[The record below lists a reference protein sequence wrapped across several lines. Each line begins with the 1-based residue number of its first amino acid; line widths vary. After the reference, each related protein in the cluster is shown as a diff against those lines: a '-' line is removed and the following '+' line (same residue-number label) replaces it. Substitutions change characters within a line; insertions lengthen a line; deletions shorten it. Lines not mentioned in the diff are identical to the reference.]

1 MAAVQPFTDVVANN
15 VPGQKGKEQ
24 SNIFLHGA
32 HLFHSGLYLHYI
44 IFQNCGSNSIIA
56 CSEQKWYNI
65 INCQEC
71 QQSPAA
77 WWDKTHNVEEI
88 AEGTRM

>member
-1 MAAVQPFTDVVANN
+1 MLIMGKAKPPEVV
-15 VPGQKGKEQ
+15 ET
-24 SNIFLHGA
+24 
-32 HLFHSGLYLHYI
+32 SGG
-44 IFQNCGSNSIIA
+44 FCFSWRFGSNSIIA

-77 WWDKTHNVEEI
+77 CWDKTHNVEES

>member
-1 MAAVQPFTDVVANN
+1 MLIMGKAKPPEVVETSGGFCSVYVRWFNPF
-15 VPGQKGKEQ
+15 
-24 SNIFLHGA
+24 SWRF
-32 HLFHSGLYLHYI
+32 
-44 IFQNCGSNSIIA
+44 GSNSIIA
-56 CSEQKWYNI
+56 CSEQKWYYI

-77 WWDKTHNVEEI
+77 CWDKTHNVEES